1 MTARDN
7 WVSLRSFDTGLEA
20 DMARLRLQ
28 AAGIPVLLRSDRAG
42 VFGLTFQ
49 GSVPGGIV
57 LVVPM
62 AEAVRARELLEEDGV

>member
-28 AAGIPVLLRSDRAG
+28 AAGIPVLLRSNRAG

-49 GSVPGGIV
+49 GSVPGGIL

-62 AEAVRARELLEEDGV
+62 AEVVRARELLEEDGV

>member
-1 MTARDN
+1 MAARDD

-20 DMARLRLQ
+20 DMACLRLQ
-28 AAGIPVLLRSDRAG
+28 AADIPFLLRSDRAG

-57 LVVPM
+57 LLVPTSV
-62 AEAVRARELLEEDGV
+62 AVRAREVLEEDGE